1 MKRFLQ
7 KTALLLLCLALL
19 AGFSPFAEARDTLR
33 VGIRPLGDGVI
44 TVDAAGNYYGIETD
58 YMQTLTSYAGMDVA
72 FVPGSWEENLAR
84 LRTGEIDAIAGV
96 PQMPEYRGELLY
108 SRMPIDFARGS
119 RKFQLPV
126 PDHQVTPL
134 YYVMRQG
141 NDALFGR
148 VERANDAMAAN

>member
-1 MKRFLQ
+1 MKNFLQ
-7 KTALLLLCLALL
+7 KMALLLLCLSLFAAL
-19 AGFSPFAEARDTLR
+19 SPFAEARDTLR

-96 PQMPEYRGELLY
+96 PQLY
-108 SRMPIDFARGS
+108 SRMPIDFARGN
-119 RKFQLPV
+119 RKVQLPV

-148 VERANDAMAAN
+148 IERANDAMAAN